1 MEVLTRNE
9 PYIEHSQLLCKNFF
23 FWPLRPLRKAFA
35 HLKKSL
41 GRQNFVCLWPVILA
55 QQGRSKFFWES
66 RAVFMLM
73 ILLSNLSVIWQL
85 TTGNNY
91 RWPLNLNWMYETLW
105 NMRVSELLISI
116 LKKIN
121 LFCLTSLIT
130 LMLLIWK

>member
-9 PYIEHSQLLCKNFF
+9 PYIEDSQLLCKNFF

-55 QQGRSKFFWES
+55 RQGRSKFFWES

-105 NMRVSELLISI
+105 NMGVSELLISI